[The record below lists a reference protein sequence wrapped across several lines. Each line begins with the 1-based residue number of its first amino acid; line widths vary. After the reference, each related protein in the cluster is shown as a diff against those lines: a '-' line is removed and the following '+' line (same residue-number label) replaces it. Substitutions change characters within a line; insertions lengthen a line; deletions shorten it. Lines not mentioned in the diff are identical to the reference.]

1 MTLSAFSRVE
11 KKKSVPDWD
20 ALLVNFRSAVE
31 LTTAELALAAATA
44 AATAEVATRTL
55 FTGFG
60 FVDGQRATV
69 QFLAVEIGNGLGGL
83 FLRAHLDERKS
94 AGFARELVHD
104 EFAAADVAGLLEQVE
119 DVAFSGIER

>member
-44 AATAEVATRTL
+44 EVATRTL

-69 QFLAVEIGNGLGGL
+69 QFLAVEIGDGLGGL
-83 FLRAHLDERKS
+83 FLRAHLDERKA
-94 AGFARELVHD
+94 AGLTRELVHD
-104 EFAAADVAGLLEQVE
+104 EFAAADVARLLEQVE

>member
-1 MTLSAFSRVE
+1 MCSWGDRIQKQKERPEWGRSF
-11 KKKSVPDWD
+11 
-20 ALLVNFRSAVE
+20 VNFRSAVE
-31 LTTAELALAAATA
+31 LTTAEFALAATTA

-69 QFLAVEIGNGLGGL
+69 QFLAVEIGDGLGGL

-94 AGFARELVHD
+94 AGLARELVHD
-104 EFAAADVAGLLEQVE
+104 EFAAADVTGLLEQVE
-119 DVAFSGIER
+119 DVAFSSIER